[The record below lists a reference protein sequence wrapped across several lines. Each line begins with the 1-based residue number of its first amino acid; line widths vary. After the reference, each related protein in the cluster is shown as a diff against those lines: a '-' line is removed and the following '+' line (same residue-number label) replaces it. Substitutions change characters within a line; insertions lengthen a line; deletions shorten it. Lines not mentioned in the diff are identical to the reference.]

1 MNKHFRFYWKE
12 LLKQLKMRQKNKKK
26 IFFGILLSTLG
37 TSLLGNMLIGKGLLR
52 AGSESKEGK
61 VMLRAYYGNEMDF

>member
-1 MNKHFRFYWKE
+1 
-12 LLKQLKMRQKNKKK
+12 MRQKNKKK